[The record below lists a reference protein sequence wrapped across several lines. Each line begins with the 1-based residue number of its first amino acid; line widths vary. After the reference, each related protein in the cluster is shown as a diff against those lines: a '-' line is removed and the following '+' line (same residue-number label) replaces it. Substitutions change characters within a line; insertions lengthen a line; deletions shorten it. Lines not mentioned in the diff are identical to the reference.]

1 MVPGLPLVARCQ
13 NHRTRRSRDFAHRVG
28 GDPFRSRRPT
38 RTVAL
43 GRLPDRSTGRTAVAS
58 AYRDPSSRRLFLA
71 TILIAVLDLAFF
83 ALSGTGI

>member
-1 MVPGLPLVARCQ
+1 M
-13 NHRTRRSRDFAHRVG
+13 
-28 GDPFRSRRPT
+28 
-38 RTVAL
+38 AL